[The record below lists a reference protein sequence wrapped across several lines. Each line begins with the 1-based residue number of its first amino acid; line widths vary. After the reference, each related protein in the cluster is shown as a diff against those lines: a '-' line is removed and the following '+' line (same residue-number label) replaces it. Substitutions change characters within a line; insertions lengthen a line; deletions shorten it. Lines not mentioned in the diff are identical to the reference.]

1 MLNELVDYIEVYHVE
16 KIDGVHA
23 QKLIITR
30 DFLEMVKWLDWLR
43 GNGAKLVTADGVTY
57 EAEPIVVTAL
67 LNGLDL

>member
-1 MLNELVDYIEVYHVE
+1 MGLKQLIESGGIDAVLVKDISR
-16 KIDGVHA
+16 
-23 QKLIITR
+23 ITR

-67 LNGLDL
+67 LNVLDL